1 MEQVFYL
8 NDVSLISKKKKI
20 QNLNLKVEKGDFLVI
35 KGSNSTG
42 KSMLLKLFY
51 FKVLPSLGSFFLC
64 GGEVSNNLKKSIL
77 EFR

>member
-20 QNLNLKVEKGDFLVI
+20 QNLNLKVEKGDFLII

-42 KSMLLKLFY
+42 KSMLLKLFL
-51 FKVLPSLGSFFLC
+51 F
-64 GGEVSNNLKKSIL
+64 
-77 EFR
+77 